1 MSKILLIHASCDGQT
16 EAIAERIADRV
27 TRLGH
32 HVTVRPFDA
41 PQTWREAGTADAII
55 VGGPIRV
62 GRFPKGLE
70 AFVGRRRN
78 AIARVPNAFYSV
90 SLSAANAEEPAR
102 RCMQKFGN
110 ATGWIPDDS
119 AVFAGALRYTR
130 YSPALRFVMKLIS
143 RANGGATDTS
153 RDHEYTDWAAVDR
166 FAAAFALRLR
176 KAA

>member
-1 MSKILLIHASCDGQT
+1 MSKVLLIHASLDGQT

-27 TRLGH
+27 TGFGH
-32 HVTVRPFDA
+32 QVVVRPFDA

-55 VGGPIRV
+55 IGAPIRV

-70 AFVGRRRN
+70 EFIGRRRK

-90 SLSAANAEEPAR
+90 SLSAAKGEEPAR
-102 RCMQKFGN
+102 GCMQKFGK
-110 ATGWIPDDS
+110 ATGWMPDDS
-119 AVFAGALRYTR
+119 AAFAGALRYSR
-130 YSPALRFVMKLIS
+130 YSPVVRFVMKLIS